1 MATSETSI
9 SRSEIVNNY
18 TNLDQK
24 GIVIAE
30 YVWIDAEGNNRSK
43 TRVRAPQLRLDPEVY
58 HPGS

>member
-18 TNLDQK
+18 TSLDQK

-43 TRVRAPQLRLDPEVY
+43 TRVRTPGPLRTRNKPY
-58 HPGS
+58 P